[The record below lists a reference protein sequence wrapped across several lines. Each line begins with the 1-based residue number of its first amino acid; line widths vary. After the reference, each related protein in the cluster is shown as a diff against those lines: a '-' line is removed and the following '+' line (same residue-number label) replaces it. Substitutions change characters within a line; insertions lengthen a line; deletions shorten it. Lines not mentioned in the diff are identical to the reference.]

1 MKSNAK
7 KCFNELKKLGC
18 PVKEWYDDSRGVF
31 WIDAEEPNAELWLN
45 YWDMNLSFGSQKLN
59 DILDKN
65 NLWWEWQNSAYG
77 NVYSIP
83 K

>member
-1 MKSNAK
+1 
-7 KCFNELKKLGC
+7 
-18 PVKEWYDDSRGVF
+18 
-31 WIDAEEPNAELWLN
+31 
-45 YWDMNLSFGSQKLN
+45 MNLSFGSQKLN